1 MSALGQKQTDL
12 MTHACT
18 SRCAIGCVVMLI
30 AAFIILGIAV
40 LLGSVLAVLHLQT
53 ESSTPAWSL
62 PALHGLL
69 AVGGLSCLALALR
82 GPPRGLDQGVASFGI
97 VATSLI
103 TLAALIGVALLSKR
117 IFKTRIS
124 GMMIG
129 IHATL
134 AVGGF
139 VILTAYVL
147 LG

>member
-1 MSALGQKQTDL
+1 MSALGHKQTGL

-18 SRCAIGCVVMLI
+18 SRCAIECLVMLI

-62 PALHGLL
+62 AALHGFL
-69 AVGGLSCLALALR
+69 AVGGLSCLALALG

-129 IHATL
+129 IHATF
-134 AVGGF
+134 AVSGF